1 MFAARAYHSFD
12 VILNNKN
19 LMYIVVT
26 IIKTETAHRSII
38 FVMLT
43 FFNKNI
49 FYRLKQKGNI

>member
-26 IIKTETAHRSII
+26 IIKTETAQRSII

-49 FYRLKQKGNI
+49 FYCLKQKGNI

>member
-1 MFAARAYHSFD
+1 MFAARAYHSLD

-43 FFNKNI
+43 FLIKI
-49 FYRLKQKGNI
+49 FFIA

>member
-1 MFAARAYHSFD
+1 MFAARAYHSLD

-26 IIKTETAHRSII
+26 IKTETAHRSII

-49 FYRLKQKGNI
+49 FYCLKQKGNI